1 MYFFSKITIIFLVLI
16 IFISE
21 SFQNNC
27 VYAEENARNCLE
39 LIEPRDL
46 NELKLLRMCI
56 EKVKIAKESERAN
69 QIILNSYQGSYNLFE
84 KIITLE
90 KNTKENP

>member
-1 MYFFSKITIIFLVLI
+1 ML
-16 IFISE
+16 E

-27 VYAEENARNCLE
+27 VYAEENTQKCLE

-56 EKVKIAKESERAN
+56 EKIKIAKESEKAN
-69 QIILNSYQGSYNLFE
+69 KNILNSYQGSYNLFE
-84 KIITLE
+84 KIINFG
-90 KNTKENP
+90 KITKENSQQLLRE